1 MKRILLLIITVITF
15 TTLIAQNHP
24 IAVDD
29 YVDGGTDASLDI
41 TGNITIE
48 AWIYSTRTNQHY
60 WRRIVE
66 KDWDSDSGEVIGIV
80 TMIYD
85 HHTSDT
91 VTKLL
96 ELQHSI
102 HIGMYSTMH
111 VHLDHDNC
119 LEILALKGSP
129 VIIKEFAD
137 KIKSVRGVKHTG
149 LVMTSNVK

>member
-1 MKRILLLIITVITF
+1 MADIKRFGVSLPADLLDEYDTMIEDMGYDNRSKAIADLIR
-15 TTLIAQNHP
+15 
-24 IAVDD
+24 DKM
-29 YVDGGTDASLDI
+29 
-41 TGNITIE
+41 
-48 AWIYSTRTNQHY
+48 
-60 WRRIVE
+60 VE
-66 KDWDSDSGEVIGIV
+66 KDWDSDKGEVIGIV

-102 HIGMYSTMH
+102 HIDMYSTMH

-129 VIIKEFAD
+129 AIIREFAD
-137 KIKSVRGVKHTG
+137 KIKAVRGVKHTG

>member
-1 MKRILLLIITVITF
+1 MADIKRFGVSLPADLLDEFDTMIEDMGYDNRSKAIADLIR
-15 TTLIAQNHP
+15 
-24 IAVDD
+24 D
-29 YVDGGTDASLDI
+29 
-41 TGNITIE
+41 
-48 AWIYSTRTNQHY
+48 RM
-60 WRRIVE
+60 VE
-66 KDWDSDSGEVIGIV
+66 KDWDSDAGEVIGIV

-96 ELQHSI
+96 ELQHSV

-129 VIIKEFAD
+129 AIVREFAD

>member
-1 MKRILLLIITVITF
+1 MADIKRFGVSLPSELLDEFDTMIEDMGYDNRSKAIADLIR
-15 TTLIAQNHP
+15 
-24 IAVDD
+24 D
-29 YVDGGTDASLDI
+29 
-41 TGNITIE
+41 
-48 AWIYSTRTNQHY
+48 RM
-60 WRRIVE
+60 VE
-66 KDWDSDSGEVIGIV
+66 KNWDSDSGEVIGIV

-91 VTKLL
+91 VSKLL
-96 ELQHSI
+96 ELQHSV
-102 HIGMYSTMH
+102 HIDMYSTMH

>member
-1 MKRILLLIITVITF
+1 MADIKRFGVSLPSELLEEFDTMIEDMGYDNRSKAIADLIR
-15 TTLIAQNHP
+15 
-24 IAVDD
+24 D
-29 YVDGGTDASLDI
+29 
-41 TGNITIE
+41 
-48 AWIYSTRTNQHY
+48 RM
-60 WRRIVE
+60 VE
-66 KDWDSDSGEVIGIV
+66 KDWDSDKGEVIGIV

-91 VTKLL
+91 VSKLL
-96 ELQHSI
+96 ELQHSV

-129 VIIKEFAD
+129 AVVREFAD
-137 KIKSVRGVKHTG
+137 RIKSVRGVKHTG